1 MTYVT
6 VSTEVEVDLS
16 EFDTDELIE
25 ELACRGIS
33 DTVLGE
39 AKLNVIVD
47 AIYQKRRLGKDYQ
60 AELDQLIYNVLGRIV

>member
-25 ELACRGIS
+25 ELANRGIS

-39 AKLNVIVD
+39 TKSNVIVD

-60 AELDQLIYNVLGRIV
+60 ADLDQLIYHVLGRIV

>member
-25 ELACRGIS
+25 ELANRGII
-33 DTVLGE
+33 DIVLGE
-39 AKLNVIVD
+39 AKSNVIVD

>member
-25 ELACRGIS
+25 ELADRGVRDSVSGETKFS
-33 DTVLGE
+33 D
-39 AKLNVIVD
+39 IID